1 MKWLRKHLAYA
12 LAAILVAVGV
22 FAAGGVINGFADETA
37 TSAPTVEKTLTPN
50 GDGTYKLS
58 LSVTGTAS
66 SESSSSKANVVI
78 VFDTS
83 GSMNNYATGGT
94 RMSVAKSATK
104 DLIHQLLANNT
115 EDNRDLVEIALV
127 PFSTTVGTTTPFT
140 TSESVLTN
148 AVDSYRSDG
157 GTNWQDALK
166 TAKSTA
172 DDKAAKQPGEATY
185 VIFVS
190 DGNPTFRNDR
200 YDPQAR
206 DYNDSY
212 YYYYKIW
219 GTGRDID
226 YPEGSINYNYDA
238 AKGEADQI
246 INAGYTM
253 YAIGAFGN
261 AGNMQSIGGKY
272 YRADDSAA
280 LTAAFADILNQI
292 TNAVGFKNVSMTDNV
307 TGLTA
312 STLVDG
318 QASGFTYTKD
328 GQPWTGAP
336 AASFEGG
343 KVSWDLTSAGTLEKG
358 AKYTVSFDV
367 WPSQKSLDLLADLN
381 NGTKKYDDLTA
392 EEKAQIV
399 AVDGGGYGLNTNT
412 DSGNSVAYTQVE
424 TKTVNKGSLKED
436 GYTWVDNGDG
446 TWTGTKET
454 AGTPIN
460 FTNPKPMPL
469 TSSPMTIQKVFENSL
484 DDTSADSINL
494 MVKSDGNDYLSE
506 TLTSAESWTKT
517 LSIAPGIIKGKEVLE
532 GGHDYTVT
540 EPGDY
545 HWDLTAPVY
554 HPMIIDGKLTM
565 LQEDANGSYAIAN
578 KKYSAIEGTTLTAT
592 NSRRSVINLTK
603 VVDDKTNGSAP
614 TDAAFTYTGT
624 VTDPDHADVWF
635 SVMDAQGNLVKELTT
650 SATAEEKDGAK
661 TGYYYVASGTE
672 FTVDLQADQ
681 NLRIVNAPKG
691 MTYSFTEST
700 DMPKGFAF
708 EKAEGDDLPDQTV
721 SGTVTASNTKYA
733 AKFTNSYDKVTLV
746 SGTEDGLKATKAVT
760 GHDATEAFN
769 FDLSA
774 ADNATKADVES
785 GDIVMAGTTATTS
798 DAMKDGATKTVNF
811 GDVTFYAEGTY
822 KFTIDETTT
831 TKAGGWTYDAA
842 THDVTVKVTKVDGK
856 LVATV
861 ADNNPTFTNEYK
873 ADTTIETKAEG
884 NAFLTKT
891 VTADGTAWAPK
902 TFEFQIS
909 AAEGTPMPEKA
920 TGSATF
926 DAAGSQVIDFGKITY
941 TKPGTYTYTVKET
954 TTGENDGWTY
964 DNAEKTVSV
973 NVVDNNDGTLT
984 AKVSGVTITNVY
996 GANGK
1001 LDSAA
1006 TAVLTKT
1013 VVADGTAWA
1022 PKTFEFKVTPE
1033 GGAPAPEKTTG
1044 SATFSAAGSQTV
1056 SFGEFKF
1063 TKAGTYKYKVQ
1074 ETTASGEGWECDNA
1088 EHEAIITVK
1097 DNGDGTLTATVT
1109 TPAAITNEY
1118 KPSTTIDSKAEG
1130 SAFLTKT
1137 VVADGTAWA
1146 PKTFDFQISAPEGT
1160 PMPASTTGSAT
1171 FSEAG
1176 TKAVDFGTVTYTK
1189 AGTYTYTVTETTAD
1203 GSGWDCDNEPKT
1215 VTVTVTDKG
1224 DGTLTATVTGAT
1236 ITNEYKPT
1244 TTIDTD
1250 AEASTFLTKTVVAD
1264 GTAWADKTF
1273 DFTITAP
1280 EGTPMPSKTA
1290 GSATFSEAG
1299 AKAVDFG
1306 TVTYTKAGT
1315 YTYTVTETTA
1325 DGSGWD
1331 CDNEPK
1337 TVTVT
1342 VTDKGDG
1349 TLVATVAGAS
1359 ITNTYST
1366 TGTLDSSATAV
1377 LTKTVVADGTAWAPK
1392 TFEFSIT
1399 QAEGSPA
1406 PESATGSATFS
1417 AAGTQVV
1424 SFGKFNFTKAGTYT
1438 YTVKETTESGAGWT
1452 CDNAEHE
1459 VVITVKDN
1467 GNGTLTAAVT
1477 TPASITNTYG
1487 DFQPLTVADP
1497 PVSKVVEGDPA
1508 VMPTFEFTMTGAEG
1522 APMPEGSANGAKTVA
1537 LQGAGSVEFGDIT
1550 FTKPGTYTYTVA
1562 ETKGGADGWTND
1574 TQTYTVVYTVT
1585 DNGDGTMSAAMT
1597 VNGAADG
1604 KAIFTN
1610 SYAAKGELD
1619 TTATAVLTKTVES
1632 KVDDTAWAPKTFDF
1646 TITPAKGNP
1655 ADVTI
1660 ENAKGSATFQAAGT
1674 QTISFGKIAFTKAGT
1689 YNFSVAETTQ
1699 SGNGWT
1705 CDTTAKNV
1713 EVKVTDKGDGTLVAA
1728 VKAPADIKNVYDV
1741 KPIEGDDAVKLSV
1754 TKTLEG
1760 NTLAAGQFSFELK
1773 DAQGNLLQTKSN
1785 AADGTVAFDGLVYTK
1800 PGTYEYTISEVND
1813 EKAGYKYDGD
1823 SATVT
1828 VTVTDK
1834 GDGTMSAEAKYGKTT
1849 FSNSYAASGNTGTTI
1864 FAQKTL
1870 EGRQLADGQFKFE
1883 LKDSDDNVLQTK
1895 TNDASGRV
1903 VFDAIEYDQSI
1914 FGEAAPETDEP
1925 KAEEPTTEP
1934 AAEEP
1939 KADEPKAEEPAAEP
1953 EAPKAEEPAAE
1964 PEAAKVEGTDT
1975 EAETTEVANPVAELT
1990 DALASL
1996 ISTTANAADNPR
2008 TKVFTYKISEVN
2020 DGKDGYE
2027 YDGHVETVTVTVTD
2041 KGDGTLAV
2049 STAYDEDGA
2058 TFANKYTATGETGS
2072 SVTATKTLT
2081 GRDMVEGEFEFAL
2094 LDAAGNEVATGKN
2107 AADGSVTFSSI
2118 KYTQD
2123 EVGEHEYTM
2132 VEKSGSKTGVTYDTA
2147 KKPVKVTVTDNG
2159 NGTLATAVS
2168 YPEGNTF
2175 ENTYKP
2181 LATSGYLTA
2190 QKVLNGRELQAG
2202 EFSFEL
2208 LDADGNVI
2216 DTQSNAAD
2224 GTVKFEGLNFDEAG
2238 TFTYQVREVK
2248 GDEANVTYDEKV
2260 ATYTVVVEDVDG
2272 QLTITSVTA
2281 DGSDQAAVF
2290 TNTYT
2295 EPPAPTPEPE
2305 QPRRPLPNSGDATP
2319 DATPLAMIGLAV
2331 LAGGVLLRKRELGK

>member
-83 GSMNNYATGGT
+83 GSMNEDTGQYTYTPTDETYNTYGLVEGKYVALSYHRGGLFSAGYWTVGRNGARYTGQCYVRTGGT
-94 RMSVAKSATK
+94 RMEVAQSATTN
-104 DLIHQLLANNT
+104 LIDQLLANNT
-115 EDNRDLVEIALV
+115 DENPDAVEISLV
-127 PFSTTVGTTTPFT
+127 NFATDVKANGTT
-140 TSESVLTN
+140 SWGNNDTN
-148 AVDSYRSDG
+148 AAYLDGVVKGYTANG
-157 GTNWQDALK
+157 GTNWEAALARAETLVNQK
-166 TAKSTA
+166 KNSETEA
-172 DDKAAKQPGEATY
+172 DEATY

-190 DGNPTFRNDR
+190 DGDPTFRTSQYADNAND
-200 YDPQAR
+200 
-206 DYNDSY
+206 DYNLGDEGV
-212 YYYYKIW
+212 W
-219 GTGRDID
+219 GTGNSD
-226 YPEGSINYNYDA
+226 PNKWNFSA
-238 AKGEADQI
+238 AKAVMDRLL
-246 INAGYTM
+246 NTSTV

-261 AGNMQSIGGKY
+261 ADNMQNIGGKY
-272 YRADDSAA
+272 IRADNEAD
-280 LTAAFADILNQI
+280 LKAAFADILNQI

-328 GQPWTGAP
+328 GQPWDDAP
-336 AASFEGG
+336 TASFEGG
-343 KVSWDLTSAGTLEKG
+343 KVSWNLGDQTLEKG
-358 AKYTVSFDV
+358 VKYTVSFDV
-367 WPSQKSLDLLADLN
+367 WPSQESLDLLADLN
-381 NGTKKYDDLTA
+381 NGTKTYDQLTPDQQ
-392 EEKAQIV
+392 KQIV

-412 DSGNSVAYTQVE
+412 TDGNSVAYTQVE
-424 TKTVNKGSLKED
+424 TKTVNKESLKEE

-454 AGTPIN
+454 PGKPIN
-460 FTNPKPMPL
+460 FTNPSPMPL

-484 DDTSADSINL
+484 DGTSADSINL

-517 LSIAPGIIKGKEVLE
+517 LSIAPGIIKGNEVLE
-532 GGHDYTVT
+532 DGHDYTVT

-545 HWDLTAPVY
+545 RWDLAAPVY
-554 HPMIIDGKLTM
+554 HPMIIDGTLTM
-565 LQEDANGSYAIAN
+565 LQEDANGSYTIAG
-578 KKYSAIEGTTLTAT
+578 KKYSAIEGTTTLTAT
-592 NSRRSVINLTK
+592 NSRRSNINLTK

-661 TGYYYVASGTE
+661 TGYYHVASGTE
-672 FTVDLQADQ
+672 FTVDLQAGQ
-681 NLRIVNAPKG
+681 NLRIINAPKG

-708 EKAEGDDLPDQTV
+708 EKAEGGDVQGQKV
-721 SGTVTASNTKYA
+721 SGTVSASNTSYTA
-733 AKFTNSYDKVTLV
+733 TFTNSYDKVTLV
-746 SGTEDGLKATKAVT
+746 SGAANGLKATKAVT
-760 GHDATEAFN
+760 GHDATEAFS

-774 ADNATKADVES
+774 ADNATKAAVES

-798 DAMKDGATKTVNF
+798 DAMKDGATETVNF

-842 THDVTVKVTKVDGK
+842 THEVTVKVTKVDGK

-1146 PKTFDFQISAPEGT
+1146 PKTFEFQISAPEGT

-1203 GSGWDCDNEPKT
+1203 GSGWN
-1215 VTVTVTDKG
+1215 
-1224 DGTLTATVTGAT
+1224 
-1236 ITNEYKPT
+1236 
-1244 TTIDTD
+1244 
-1250 AEASTFLTKTVVAD
+1250 
-1264 GTAWADKTF
+1264 
-1273 DFTITAP
+1273 
-1280 EGTPMPSKTA
+1280 
-1290 GSATFSEAG
+1290 
-1299 AKAVDFG
+1299 
-1306 TVTYTKAGT
+1306 
-1315 YTYTVTETTA
+1315 
-1325 DGSGWD
+1325 

>member
-1 MKWLRKHLAYA
+1 
-12 LAAILVAVGV
+12 
-22 FAAGGVINGFADETA
+22 
-37 TSAPTVEKTLTPN
+37 
-50 GDGTYKLS
+50 
-58 LSVTGTAS
+58 
-66 SESSSSKANVVI
+66 
-78 VFDTS
+78 
-83 GSMNNYATGGT
+83 
-94 RMSVAKSATK
+94 
-104 DLIHQLLANNT
+104 
-115 EDNRDLVEIALV
+115 
-127 PFSTTVGTTTPFT
+127 
-140 TSESVLTN
+140 
-148 AVDSYRSDG
+148 
-157 GTNWQDALK
+157 
-166 TAKSTA
+166 
-172 DDKAAKQPGEATY
+172 
-185 VIFVS
+185 
-190 DGNPTFRNDR
+190 
-200 YDPQAR
+200 
-206 DYNDSY
+206 
-212 YYYYKIW
+212 
-219 GTGRDID
+219 
-226 YPEGSINYNYDA
+226 
-238 AKGEADQI
+238 
-246 INAGYTM
+246 
-253 YAIGAFGN
+253 
-261 AGNMQSIGGKY
+261 
-272 YRADDSAA
+272 
-280 LTAAFADILNQI
+280 
-292 TNAVGFKNVSMTDNV
+292 
-307 TGLTA
+307 
-312 STLVDG
+312 
-318 QASGFTYTKD
+318 
-328 GQPWTGAP
+328 
-336 AASFEGG
+336 
-343 KVSWDLTSAGTLEKG
+343 
-358 AKYTVSFDV
+358 
-367 WPSQKSLDLLADLN
+367 
-381 NGTKKYDDLTA
+381 
-392 EEKAQIV
+392 
-399 AVDGGGYGLNTNT
+399 
-412 DSGNSVAYTQVE
+412 
-424 TKTVNKGSLKED
+424 
-436 GYTWVDNGDG
+436 
-446 TWTGTKET
+446 
-454 AGTPIN
+454 
-460 FTNPKPMPL
+460 
-469 TSSPMTIQKVFENSL
+469 
-484 DDTSADSINL
+484 
-494 MVKSDGNDYLSE
+494 
-506 TLTSAESWTKT
+506 
-517 LSIAPGIIKGKEVLE
+517 
-532 GGHDYTVT
+532 
-540 EPGDY
+540 
-545 HWDLTAPVY
+545 
-554 HPMIIDGKLTM
+554 
-565 LQEDANGSYAIAN
+565 
-578 KKYSAIEGTTLTAT
+578 
-592 NSRRSVINLTK
+592 
-603 VVDDKTNGSAP
+603 
-614 TDAAFTYTGT
+614 
-624 VTDPDHADVWF
+624 
-635 SVMDAQGNLVKELTT
+635 
-650 SATAEEKDGAK
+650 
-661 TGYYYVASGTE
+661 
-672 FTVDLQADQ
+672 
-681 NLRIVNAPKG
+681 
-691 MTYSFTEST
+691 
-700 DMPKGFAF
+700 
-708 EKAEGDDLPDQTV
+708 
-721 SGTVTASNTKYA
+721 
-733 AKFTNSYDKVTLV
+733 
-746 SGTEDGLKATKAVT
+746 
-760 GHDATEAFN
+760 
-769 FDLSA
+769 
-774 ADNATKADVES
+774 
-785 GDIVMAGTTATTS
+785 
-798 DAMKDGATKTVNF
+798 
-811 GDVTFYAEGTY
+811 
-822 KFTIDETTT
+822 
-831 TKAGGWTYDAA
+831 
-842 THDVTVKVTKVDGK
+842 
-856 LVATV
+856 
-861 ADNNPTFTNEYK
+861 
-873 ADTTIETKAEG
+873 
-884 NAFLTKT
+884 
-891 VTADGTAWAPK
+891 
-902 TFEFQIS
+902 
-909 AAEGTPMPEKA
+909 MPEKA

-926 DAAGSQVIDFGKITY
+926 DAAGSQVIDFGKSTY

-984 AKVSGVTITNVY
+984 AKVSGVTITHVY

-1146 PKTFDFQISAPEGT
+1146 PKTFEFQISAPEGT

-1325 DGSGWD
+1325 DGSGWN

-1467 GNGTLTAAVT
+1467 GNGTLTATVT

-1574 TQTYTVVYTVT
+1574 TQTYNVVYTVT

-1828 VTVTDK
+1828 VTVSDK